1 MSLFRQIRRI
11 LTALTLVLVLTV
23 TAGCGGVSTARQ
35 PANPPA
41 IGSGSYAQLERG
53 NTSVGQDFGNW
64 VVQAAKGLI
73 QDAYV
78 RDSNKLGVVIS
89 PQVRPNDVKPLARSL
104 AEGFHRN
111 FPDRNLTVLV
121 YAPDKQLILTA
132 KYNEQSKQIEYSGA
146 GVG

>member
-11 LTALTLVLVLTV
+11 FTALTLVLVLTV
-23 TAGCGGVSTARQ
+23 TAACGGVSTDRQ

-41 IGSGSYAQLERG
+41 IGSSYAQLERG
-53 NTSVGQDFGNW
+53 NTAAGQDFGNW

-111 FPDRNLTVLV
+111 CPDRDLTVLV
-121 YAPDKQLILTA
+121 YAPDKKLILTA
-132 KYNEQSKQIEYSGA
+132 KYDEQSKQIEYSAA

>member
-23 TAGCGGVSTARQ
+23 TAACSGVSTARQ

-41 IGSGSYAQLERG
+41 IGSGSYSQLERG
-53 NTSVGQDFGNW
+53 NTATGQDFGNW
-64 VVQAAKGLI
+64 VVQAAKGLV

-111 FPDRNLTVLV
+111 FPDRDLTVLV
-121 YAPDKQLILTA
+121 YAPDKKLILTA
-132 KYNEQSKQIEYSGA
+132 KYDEQSKQIEYSA
-146 GVG
+146 A